1 MFVTKSP
8 CAFKNSL
15 SRGGAAIESLAV
27 NAQLKED
34 LLRVDDDI
42 GVPAVLT
49 DMNTPQGRPH
59 SKSWVLKVVGQMW
72 VDKCAQETRSRTSA
86 KQVAKED
93 CEFYQMLLANTAMA
107 CQPPSITTIFT
118 DGEASPNLR
127 ITPAT
132 DTVKAVFKHLEDSEG
147 CRDFF
152 ASTFENLQDAKAGT
166 IPAEPLM
173 QALLDQY
180 LKRMSVNRATL
191 KAQFAAG
198 DTDSDGLLDRPQA
211 RAALLC
217 AQPSLSD
224 TVLNAIWLEQEKYAV
239 SEAVAKD
246 AVDVDAFVDAARTHD
261 LGMWKIDCRQAF
273 GPLRP
278 KIVIQQFGGPQLAT
292 PTSWRP
298 CTPTGPFRDTL
309 FQQLTDAA
317 TSCKPNLAE
326 QVQQLNKGL
335 PLSARKD
342 GSAMEAQLSHFQEL
356 LKEGN
361 DAEAAFL
368 AEQLLIS
375 QMQYLITMY
384 VPDNPPVVDPY
395 AASALC
401 SSSRPVSPLVAPGGM
416 RGPAIQTAESSAR
429 WAAAA
434 LRGSIFPQSRAVPGS
449 AFGASRDAGKSNFPA
464 AAAKVAAMAA
474 ITAGD
479 LVPILAQ
486 PRERSEPE
494 GHWQALSKG
503 IGFLDCLHR
512 LFGCCKVRMPSR
524 KRKRDRVLE
533 LSQEPLEQRN
543 NSFVCCY
550 QQP

>member
-1 MFVTKSP
+1 
-8 CAFKNSL
+8 
-15 SRGGAAIESLAV
+15 
-27 NAQLKED
+27 
-34 LLRVDDDI
+34 
-42 GVPAVLT
+42 
-49 DMNTPQGRPH
+49 
-59 SKSWVLKVVGQMW
+59 MW
-72 VDKCAQETRSRTSA
+72 VDKCAQDIADPLQNVGKTFCQWVYDWHIHRFGLTKLAEINLADLIKSVQTCWKENSKVAHFGQLTAVIQSRNLLRWI
-86 KQVAKED
+86 AKED

-127 ITPAT
+127 VTPAI
-132 DTVKAVFKHLEDSEG
+132 DTVKVVFKHLEDSEG

-191 KAQFAAG
+191 KALFAAG

-224 TVLNAIWLEQEKYAV
+224 TVLTAIWLEQEKYAV

-246 AVDVDAFVDAARTHD
+246 AVDVDAFVDAARTHG
-261 LGMWKIDCRQAF
+261 LGMWKIDCR
-273 GPLRP
+273 
-278 KIVIQQFGGPQLAT
+278 QFGGPQLAT
-292 PTSWRP
+292 PTGWRP

-317 TSCKPNLAE
+317 ASCKPNLAE
-326 QVQQLNKGL
+326 QVQQLKKGL
-335 PLSARKD
+335 PPSARKD

-356 LKEGN
+356 LEEGN

-375 QMQYLITMY
+375 QMHYLITMY

-395 AASALC
+395 AASALR
-401 SSSRPVSPLVAPGGM
+401 SSSRPVSPPVAPGGM

-434 LRGSIFPQSRAVPGS
+434 LRGSVFPQSRAVPGS
-449 AFGASRDAGKSNFPA
+449 AFGASRDAGKSDFSA
-464 AAAKVAAMAA
+464 AAAKVAAMAGSGMGSGV
-474 ITAGD
+474 T
-479 LVPILAQ
+479 LPPLPPP
-486 PRERSEPE
+486 PRSSLGSRGSHRSMN
-494 GHWQALSKG
+494 QL
-503 IGFLDCLHR
+503 L
-512 LFGCCKVRMPSR
+512 
-524 KRKRDRVLE
+524 
-533 LSQEPLEQRN
+533 
-543 NSFVCCY
+543 
-550 QQP
+550 